1 MRRFIA
7 SLVLSIA
14 AWGLLV
20 PTTLKATAATAS
32 ACCRR
37 NGKHHC
43 VSTGTSGSMGI
54 SSHALPGFRAKSSN
68 CPYRS
73 KIAPPTGKARPQS
86 PEVSSPQPQSTGA
99 IAVVDY
105 LRSDSRLFTFNSA
118 ARPTFLSN
126 LAAVKTDPSV
136 SLPWVL

>member
-7 SLVLSIA
+7 SLVLSIV
-14 AWGLLV
+14 AWTFLV
-20 PTTLKATAATAS
+20 PTTLEATAAAAS

-43 VSTGTSGSMGI
+43 VSGTSGSVGI
-54 SSHALPGFRAKSSN
+54 SSHARPSFRAKSSD

-73 KIAPPTGKARPQS
+73 KIATPTGEARPQS
-86 PEVSSPQPQSTGA
+86 PEVSALQPRSTSA

-105 LRSDSRLFTFNSA
+105 LLSDSRLFTFNSQ
-118 ARPTFLSN
+118 RGPPTFQL
-126 LAAVKTDPSV
+126 
-136 SLPWVL
+136 